1 MDLDS
6 FMISAVILLAVTSV
20 AVALFKHLGLGSVLG
35 LLVAGVVV
43 GPYSPGPYITTHVED
58 VRRFTELGVV
68 LLLFVIGLDMK
79 PRQLWALRR
88 QVFGLGSLQILLSG
102 ALIGAYA
109 LTYAASW
116 KTALLDG
123 LTLALS
129 STAFVMQLL
138 QDRGE
143 VASRHGRTAFG
154 ILLMQ
159 DLAIVPL
166 LAMVPFLSGAHV
178 LSQGLPVWKLL
189 SIVLGMLLL
198 LWSFG
203 RYVVPFALERL
214 VRQNNRE
221 AFALVIMLAVFLS
234 AWATHEAGLSMAL
247 GAFLMGMLLSGSR
260 FNLQIQAH
268 VEPFKGLLLSLFFVA
283 VGMSIDIG
291 AIVAHPLD
299 FSMRVMAILGIKIL
313 VLLAL
318 CLAFGL
324 ARSVALRVTFL
335 LAQSGEFGFVLFG
348 SAKAL
353 GVITDITFAISV
365 GVISVSML
373 LTPLLVRLGD
383 RLARRQETYE
393 GGTGTLPHDLHGEDS
408 DVRVIIGGYG
418 RVGHTVAVLL
428 HSSGVP
434 FIAFDSDP
442 ARVIQGRQDGFRVF
456 YGDIGDPGLLVA
468 ARIERVDLVIVT
480 VDDVPTA
487 LRAVS
492 HIHTGY
498 PRVTVITR
506 ARDLASSGLLVRA
519 GATLALPEALEASMR
534 LGAAALEALG
544 ITSDDV
550 EDLLRSA
557 RREDYALIRSA
568 INGNEDPE

>member
-1 MDLDS
+1 MNLDN
-6 FMISAVILLAVTSV
+6 FLVSAVLLLAVTSV

-35 LLVAGVVV
+35 LLVAGIVV
-43 GPYSPGPYITTHVED
+43 GPHSPGPYVTTHVED

-88 QVFGLGSLQILLSG
+88 QVFGLGSLQILISG

-109 LTYAASW
+109 LSYAASW

-143 VASRHGRTAFG
+143 IASRHGKTAFG

-166 LAMVPFLSGAHV
+166 LALVPFLSETHA
-178 LSQGLPVWKLL
+178 LSQGLPVWKLV
-189 SIVLGMLLL
+189 SIVFGMLLL

-203 RYVVPFALERL
+203 RYMVPFALERL

-234 AWATHEAGLSMAL
+234 AWATHQAGLSMAL

-260 FNLQIQAH
+260 FSLQIQAH

-291 AIVAHPLD
+291 AIVAHPVD
-299 FSMRVMAILGIKIL
+299 FSVRVMAILGIKIL

-353 GVITDITFAISV
+353 GVITDLTFAISV

-383 RLARRQETYE
+383 RLARRQESRE
-393 GGTGTLPHDLHGEDS
+393 TGTDTLPNDVQGKAS
-408 DVRVIIGGYG
+408 GVRVIIGGYG

-428 HSSGVP
+428 HGSGVQ
-434 FIAFDSDP
+434 FIAFDTDP
-442 ARVIQGRQDGFRVF
+442 ARVTQGQQDGFRVF
-456 YGDIGDPGLLVA
+456 YGDIGNPQLLA
-468 ARIERVDLVIVT
+468 AAHIERVELVIVT

-492 HIHTGY
+492 HIRTDY
-498 PRVTVITR
+498 PRVPVITR
-506 ARDLASSGLLVRA
+506 ARDLVSSGLLVRA

-534 LGAAALEALG
+534 LGAAALEVLG
-544 ITSDDV
+544 ISSDDV
-550 EDLLRSA
+550 EDLLRLA
-557 RREDYALIRSA
+557 RKEDYALIRSA
-568 INGNEDPE
+568 IHSND

>member
-1 MDLDS
+1 MDLNN
-6 FMISAVILLAVTSV
+6 FLVSAVLLLAVTSV

-35 LLVAGVVV
+35 LLVAGIVV
-43 GPYSPGPYITTHVED
+43 GPHSPGPYVTTHVDD

-68 LLLFVIGLDMK
+68 LLLFIIGLEMK
-79 PRQLWALRR
+79 PGQLWALRR
-88 QVFGLGSLQILLSG
+88 QVFGLGSLQILVSG
-102 ALIGAYA
+102 TLIGAYA

-116 KTALLDG
+116 QTALLDG

-129 STAFVMQLL
+129 STAYVMQML

-143 VASRHGRTAFG
+143 IASRHGKTAFG

-166 LAMVPFLSGAHV
+166 LALVPILSETHA
-178 LSQGLPVWKLL
+178 LL
-189 SIVLGMLLL
+189 RDFPLWERLGIILGMPLL
-198 LWSFG
+198 LWGFG
-203 RYVVPFALERL
+203 RYLVPFALERL

-221 AFALVIMLAVFLS
+221 AFALFIMLAVLLS

-247 GAFLMGMLLSGSR
+247 GAFLMGMLLSECR
-260 FNLQIQAH
+260 FSLQIQAH

-291 AIVAHPLD
+291 AIMAQPME
-299 FSMRVMAILGIKIL
+299 FSMRVLAILAIKIL
-313 VLLAL
+313 VLLGL

-353 GVITDITFAISV
+353 GVISDITFAISV

-373 LTPLLVRLGD
+373 LTPLLVRLGEW
-383 RLARRQETYE
+383 LARREESRESGSGAPPYE
-393 GGTGTLPHDLHGEDS
+393 LKGMPPGA
-408 DVRVIIGGYG
+408 RVIIGGYG
-418 RVGHTVAVLL
+418 RVGHTVAILL
-428 HSSGVP
+428 HGSGVP
-434 FIAFDSDP
+434 FIAFDTDP
-442 ARVIQGRQDGFRVF
+442 ARVAQGQKDGFRVY
-456 YGDIGDPGLLVA
+456 YGDIGDPQLLVA
-468 ARIERVDLVIVT
+468 AHAERVDLVIVT

-492 HIHTGY
+492 HIRTGY
-498 PRVTVITR
+498 PRITVIAR
-506 ARDLASSGLLVRA
+506 ARDLVSSGLLVRA
-519 GATLALPEALEASMR
+519 GATLALPETLEASMR

-544 ITSDDV
+544 ITSEDV
-550 EDLLRSA
+550 EELLRSA
-557 RREDYALIRSA
+557 RREDYALVRSA
-568 INGNEDPE
+568 VRGND

>member
-1 MDLDS
+1 MNLDN
-6 FMISAVILLAVTSV
+6 FLFSAVLLLAVTSV

-35 LLVAGVVV
+35 LLVAGIVV
-43 GPYSPGPYITTHVED
+43 GPYSPGPYITTHVDD

-68 LLLFVIGLDMK
+68 LLLFSIGLEMK
-79 PRQLWALRR
+79 PRQLWDLRR
-88 QVFGLGSLQILLSG
+88 QVFGLGSLQILISG

-109 LTYAASW
+109 LTYASSW

-129 STAFVMQLL
+129 STAYVTQML

-143 VASRHGRTAFG
+143 IASRHGKTAFG

-166 LAMVPFLSGAHV
+166 LALVPILSETHA
-178 LSQGLPVWKLL
+178 LSRDFPMWERLG
-189 SIVLGMLLL
+189 IVFGMPLL
-198 LWSFG
+198 LWAFG
-203 RYVVPFALERL
+203 RYLVPSALERL
-214 VRQNNRE
+214 ARQNNRE
-221 AFALVIMLAVFLS
+221 AFALFVMLAVFVS

-247 GAFLMGMLLSGSR
+247 GAFLMGMLLSESR
-260 FNLQIQAH
+260 FSLQIRAH

-291 AIVAHPLD
+291 AIMARPMEFGV
-299 FSMRVMAILGIKIL
+299 RVMAILAIKIL
-313 VLLAL
+313 VLLGL
-318 CLAFGL
+318 CLASGL

-348 SAKAL
+348 LAKAL
-353 GVITDITFAISV
+353 GVISDITFAISV

-383 RLARRQETYE
+383 RLARREESREAGNGRRTNE
-393 GGTGTLPHDLHGEDS
+393 LHGMPPGA
-408 DVRVIIGGYG
+408 RVIIGGYG
-418 RVGHTVAVLL
+418 RVGHTVAILL
-428 HSSGVP
+428 HGSGVP
-434 FIAFDSDP
+434 FIAFDTDP
-442 ARVIQGRQDGFRVF
+442 ARVAQGQTDGFRVY
-456 YGDIGDPGLLVA
+456 YGDIGDPQLLVA
-468 ARIERVDLVIVT
+468 AHAERVDLILLT

-492 HIHTGY
+492 HIRTDY
-498 PRVTVITR
+498 PRLPVIVR
-506 ARDLASSGLLVRA
+506 ARDLMSSGLLVRA

-557 RREDYALIRSA
+557 RREDYALVRSA
-568 INGNEDPE
+568 IQGSE

>member
-1 MDLDS
+1 M
-6 FMISAVILLAVTSV
+6 LLAVTSV

-35 LLVAGVVV
+35 LLVAGMVV
-43 GPYSPGPYITTHVED
+43 GPYSPGPYLTTHVED

-68 LLLFVIGLDMK
+68 LLLFIIGLEIK
-79 PRQLWALRR
+79 PRQLWARRR
-88 QVFGLGSLQILLSG
+88 QVFGLGSLQILVSG

-116 KTALLDG
+116 KTAMLDG

-129 STAFVMQLL
+129 STAFVMQAL
-138 QDRGE
+138 QERGE
-143 VASRHGRTAFG
+143 VASRHGKTAIG

-166 LAMVPFLSGAHV
+166 LALVPILSETHA
-178 LSQGLPVWKLL
+178 LSQGLPLWERL
-189 SIVLGMLLL
+189 SIILGMPLL
-198 LWSFG
+198 LWGFG
-203 RYVVPFALERL
+203 RYAIPFALERL
-214 VRQNNRE
+214 VRQRNRD
-221 AFALVIMLAVFLS
+221 AFAMVIMLAVFLS

-247 GAFLMGMLLSGSR
+247 GAFLMGMLLSESR
-260 FNLQIQAH
+260 FSLQIQAH

-291 AIVAHPLD
+291 AIIAHPLE
-299 FSMRVMAILGIKIL
+299 FSVRVMAILGIKIL

-353 GVITDITFAISV
+353 GVITDLTFAISV

-373 LTPLLVRLGD
+373 LTPLLIRLGD
-383 RLARRQETYE
+383 RLARRQESRE
-393 GGTGTLPHDLHGEDS
+393 AGTETPFHDMERTASG
-408 DVRVIIGGYG
+408 VRVIIGGYG

-428 HSSGVP
+428 HGSGVP
-434 FIAFDSDP
+434 FIAFDTDP
-442 ARVIQGRQDGFRVF
+442 VRVVQGQQDGFRVF
-456 YGDIGDPGLLVA
+456 YGDIGDPQLLVA
-468 ARIERVDLVIVT
+468 AHVERVDLVIVT
-480 VDDVPTA
+480 VDDVLTA

-492 HIHTGY
+492 HLRTDY
-498 PRVTVITR
+498 PRVPVIVR
-506 ARDLASSGLLVRA
+506 ARDLASSGLLVSA

-544 ITSDDV
+544 IAGDDV
-550 EDLLRSA
+550 EELLRSA
-557 RREDYALIRSA
+557 RKEDYAMIRSA
-568 INGNEDPE
+568 IHGNR

>member
-1 MDLDS
+1 MDLDN
-6 FMISAVILLAVTSV
+6 FMVSAVILLAVTSV
-20 AVALFKHLGLGSVLG
+20 AVALFKHLGLGSVIG
-35 LLVAGVVV
+35 LLVAGMVV
-43 GPYSPGPYITTHVED
+43 GPYSPGPYVTTHVED

-88 QVFGLGSLQILLSG
+88 QVFGLGSLQILISG
-102 ALIGAYA
+102 AAIGAYA

-123 LTLALS
+123 LSLALS

-138 QDRGE
+138 QERGE
-143 VASRHGRTAFG
+143 VASRHGKTAFG

-166 LAMVPFLSGAHV
+166 LALVPFLSETHI
-178 LSQGLPVWKLL
+178 LSQGIPVWEQL
-189 SIVLGMLLL
+189 SVVVGMLLL

-260 FNLQIQAH
+260 FSLQIQAH
-268 VEPFKGLLLSLFFVA
+268 VEPFKGMLLSLFFVA
-283 VGMSIDIG
+283 VGMSVDIG
-291 AIVAHPLD
+291 AIGAHPLE
-299 FSMRVMAILGIKIL
+299 FSVRVMAILGIKIL

-353 GVITDITFAISV
+353 GVITDLTFAISV

-383 RLARRQETYE
+383 RLARRQECRE
-393 GGTGTLPHDLHGEDS
+393 AGAWAPSHDLQGNAAG
-408 DVRVIIGGYG
+408 VRVIIGGYG

-428 HSSGVP
+428 HGSGVP
-434 FIAFDSDP
+434 FIAFDTDP
-442 ARVIQGRQDGFRVF
+442 ARVTQGQQDGFRVF
-456 YGDIGDPGLLVA
+456 YGDIGDSQLLVA
-468 ARIERVDLVIVT
+468 AHVERVDLVIVT

-492 HIHTGY
+492 HIRTDY
-498 PRVTVITR
+498 PRVPVIVR
-506 ARDLASSGLLVRA
+506 ARDLASCGLLVRA
-519 GATLALPEALEASMR
+519 GATLALPEALEASLR

-544 ITSDDV
+544 IAGDDV

-557 RREDYALIRSA
+557 RKEDYALIRST
-568 INGNEDPE
+568 INTNE

>member
-6 FMISAVILLAVTSV
+6 FMVSAVILLAVTSV
-20 AVALFKHLGLGSVLG
+20 AVALFKHLGLGSVIG
-35 LLVAGVVV
+35 LLVAGMVV
-43 GPYSPGPYITTHVED
+43 GPYSPGPYVTTHVED

-88 QVFGLGSLQILLSG
+88 QVFGLGSLQILISG
-102 ALIGAYA
+102 AAIGAYA

-123 LTLALS
+123 LSLALS

-138 QDRGE
+138 QERGE
-143 VASRHGRTAFG
+143 VASRHGKTAFA

-166 LAMVPFLSGAHV
+166 LALVPFLSETHV
-178 LSQGLPVWKLL
+178 LSRGIPLWEQL
-189 SIVLGMLLL
+189 SVVVGMLLL

-260 FNLQIQAH
+260 FSLQIQAH

-283 VGMSIDIG
+283 VGMSVDIG

-299 FSMRVMAILGIKIL
+299 FSVRVMAILGIKIL

-335 LAQSGEFGFVLFG
+335 LSQSGEFGFVLFG

-353 GVITDITFAISV
+353 GVITDLTFAISV

-373 LTPLLVRLGD
+373 LTPLLIRLGD
-383 RLARRQETYE
+383 RLARRQELLE
-393 GGTGTLPHDLHGEDS
+393 AGTGTLSYDLKGEVS
-408 DVRVIIGGYG
+408 GVRVIIGGYG

-428 HSSGVP
+428 HGSGVP
-434 FIAFDSDP
+434 FIAFDSNP
-442 ARVIQGRQDGFRVF
+442 ARVAQGQQDGFRVF
-456 YGDIGDPGLLVA
+456 YGDIGDPQLLVA
-468 ARIERVDLVIVT
+468 AHVERVDLVIVT
-480 VDDVPTA
+480 VDDVSTA

-492 HIHTGY
+492 HISTDY
-498 PRVTVITR
+498 PRVSVIAR
-506 ARDLASSGLLVRA
+506 ARDLVCSGLLVEA
-519 GATLALPEALEASMR
+519 GATLALPEALEASLR

-557 RREDYALIRSA
+557 RKEDYALIRA
-568 INGNEDPE
+568 TINTNE

>member
-6 FMISAVILLAVTSV
+6 FMVSAVILLAATSV
-20 AVALFKHLGLGSVLG
+20 AVALFKHLGLGSVIG
-35 LLVAGVVV
+35 LLVAGIVV
-43 GPYSPGPYITTHVED
+43 GPYSPGPYVTTHVDD

-79 PRQLWALRR
+79 PRQLWALRS
-88 QVFGLGSLQILLSG
+88 QVFGLGSLQILVSG
-102 ALIGAYA
+102 AAIGAYA

-123 LTLALS
+123 LSLALS

-138 QDRGE
+138 QERGE
-143 VASRHGRTAFG
+143 VASRHGKTAFG

-166 LAMVPFLSGAHV
+166 LALVPFLSETHV
-178 LSQGLPVWKLL
+178 LSRGLPLWEQL
-189 SIVLGMLLL
+189 SVVVGMLLL

-260 FNLQIQAH
+260 FSLQIQAH

-283 VGMSIDIG
+283 VGMSVDIG
-291 AIVAHPLD
+291 AIVAHPLE
-299 FSMRVMAILGIKIL
+299 FSGRVMAILGIKIL

-335 LAQSGEFGFVLFG
+335 LAQSGEFGFVIFG

-353 GVITDITFAISV
+353 GVITDLTFAISV

-373 LTPLLVRLGD
+373 LTPLLIRLGD
-383 RLARRQETYE
+383 RLARRQESRE
-393 GGTGTLPHDLHGEDS
+393 ADTGTLSHDLKGEDS
-408 DVRVIIGGYG
+408 GVRVIIGGYG

-428 HSSGVP
+428 HGSGVP
-434 FIAFDSDP
+434 FIAFDSNP
-442 ARVIQGRQDGFRVF
+442 VRVAQGQQDGFRVF
-456 YGDIGDPGLLVA
+456 YGDIGDPQLLVA
-468 ARIERVDLVIVT
+468 AHVERVDLVIVT
-480 VDDVPTA
+480 VDDVSTA

-492 HIHTGY
+492 HIRTDY
-498 PRVTVITR
+498 PRVSVIAR
-506 ARDLASSGLLVRA
+506 ARDLACSGLLVDA
-519 GATLALPEALEASMR
+519 GATLALPEALEASLR

-550 EDLLRSA
+550 EELLRSA
-557 RREDYALIRSA
+557 RKEDYALIRST
-568 INGNEDPE
+568 INNNG

>member
-6 FMISAVILLAVTSV
+6 FMVSAVILLAVTSV
-20 AVALFKHLGLGSVLG
+20 AVALFKHLGLGSVIG
-35 LLVAGVVV
+35 LLVAGMVV
-43 GPYSPGPYITTHVED
+43 GPYSPGPYVTTHVED

-88 QVFGLGSLQILLSG
+88 QVFGLGSLQILISG
-102 ALIGAYA
+102 AAIGAYA

-123 LTLALS
+123 LSLALS

-138 QDRGE
+138 QERGE
-143 VASRHGRTAFG
+143 VASRHGKTAFA

-166 LAMVPFLSGAHV
+166 LALVPFLSETHV
-178 LSQGLPVWKLL
+178 LSRGIPLWEQL
-189 SIVLGMLLL
+189 SVVVGMLLL

-260 FNLQIQAH
+260 FSLQIQAH

-283 VGMSIDIG
+283 VGMSVDIG

-299 FSMRVMAILGIKIL
+299 FSVRVMAILGIKIL

-335 LAQSGEFGFVLFG
+335 LSQSGEFGFVLFG

-353 GVITDITFAISV
+353 GVITDLTFAISV

-373 LTPLLVRLGD
+373 LTPLLIRLGD
-383 RLARRQETYE
+383 RLARRQELLE
-393 GGTGTLPHDLHGEDS
+393 AGTGTLSYDLKGEVS
-408 DVRVIIGGYG
+408 GVRVIIGGYG

-428 HSSGVP
+428 HGSGVP
-434 FIAFDSDP
+434 FIAFDSNP
-442 ARVIQGRQDGFRVF
+442 VRVAQGQQDGFRVF
-456 YGDIGDPGLLVA
+456 YGDIGDPQLLVA
-468 ARIERVDLVIVT
+468 AHVERVDLVIVT
-480 VDDVPTA
+480 VDDVSTA

-492 HIHTGY
+492 HIRTDY
-498 PRVTVITR
+498 PRVSVIAR
-506 ARDLASSGLLVRA
+506 ARDLVCSGLLVEA
-519 GATLALPEALEASMR
+519 GATLALPEALEASLR

-557 RREDYALIRSA
+557 RKEDYALIRA
-568 INGNEDPE
+568 TINTNE

>member
-6 FMISAVILLAVTSV
+6 FMVSAVILLAVTSV

-35 LLVAGVVV
+35 LLVAGMVV

-88 QVFGLGSLQILLSG
+88 QVFGLGSLQILISG
-102 ALIGAYA
+102 AAIGAYA

-166 LAMVPFLSGAHV
+166 LALVPFLSGTHA

-189 SIVLGMLLL
+189 SVVCGMLLL

-221 AFALVIMLAVFLS
+221 AFALVILLAVFLS

-260 FNLQIQAH
+260 FNLQIQAQ

-283 VGMSIDIG
+283 VGMSVDIG
-291 AIVAHPLD
+291 AIVAHPLE
-299 FSMRVMAILGIKIL
+299 FSGRVMAILGIKIL

-353 GVITDITFAISV
+353 GVITDLTFAISV

-373 LTPLLVRLGD
+373 LTPLLIRLGD
-383 RLARRQETYE
+383 RLARRQELRE
-393 GGTGTLPHDLHGEDS
+393 ADTGTLSYDLKGEVS
-408 DVRVIIGGYG
+408 GVRVIIGGYG

-428 HSSGVP
+428 HGSGVP
-434 FIAFDSDP
+434 FVAFDSNP
-442 ARVIQGRQDGFRVF
+442 ARVAQGQQDGFRVF
-456 YGDIGDPGLLVA
+456 YGDIGDPQLLVA
-468 ARIERVDLVIVT
+468 AHVERVDLVIVT
-480 VDDVPTA
+480 VDDVSTA

-492 HIHTGY
+492 HISTDY
-498 PRVTVITR
+498 PRVSVIAR
-506 ARDLASSGLLVRA
+506 ARDLVCSGLLVDA
-519 GATLALPEALEASMR
+519 GATLALPEALEASLR

-550 EDLLRSA
+550 ENLLRSA
-557 RREDYALIRSA
+557 RKEDYALIRST
-568 INGNEDPE
+568 INTNE

>member
-1 MDLDS
+1 MNLDN
-6 FMISAVILLAVTSV
+6 FLFSAVLLLTVTSV

-35 LLVAGVVV
+35 LLVAGIVV
-43 GPYSPGPYITTHVED
+43 GPHSPGPYVTTHVDD

-68 LLLFVIGLDMK
+68 LLLFIIGLEMK
-79 PRQLWALRR
+79 PGQLWALRR
-88 QVFGLGSLQILLSG
+88 QVFGLGSLQILVSG
-102 ALIGAYA
+102 ALIGVYA
-109 LTYAASW
+109 LTYASSW

-129 STAFVMQLL
+129 STAYVMQML

-143 VASRHGRTAFG
+143 IASRHGKTAFG

-166 LAMVPFLSGAHV
+166 LALVPILSETHA
-178 LSQGLPVWKLL
+178 LL
-189 SIVLGMLLL
+189 HDSPLWERLGVVLGMPLL
-198 LWSFG
+198 LWGFG
-203 RYVVPFALERL
+203 RYLVPFALERM

-221 AFALVIMLAVFLS
+221 AFALFIMLAVFLS

-247 GAFLMGMLLSGSR
+247 GAFLMGMLLSESR
-260 FNLQIQAH
+260 FSLQIQAH

-291 AIVAHPLD
+291 AILAQPLEFAVRVVAI
-299 FSMRVMAILGIKIL
+299 VGIKIL
-313 VLLAL
+313 VLLGL

-324 ARSVALRVTFL
+324 TRSVALRVTFL

-348 SAKAL
+348 SARAL
-353 GVITDITFAISV
+353 GVISDITFAISV

-383 RLARRQETYE
+383 RLARREESREAGRGPRPYE
-393 GGTGTLPHDLHGEDS
+393 LHDMPPGA
-408 DVRVIIGGYG
+408 RVIIGGYG
-418 RVGHTVAVLL
+418 RVGHTVAILL
-428 HSSGVP
+428 HGSGVP
-434 FIAFDSDP
+434 FIAFDTNP
-442 ARVIQGRQDGFRVF
+442 ARVAQGQKDGFRVY
-456 YGDIGDPGLLVA
+456 YGDIGDPQLLVA
-468 ARIERVDLVIVT
+468 AHAEQVDLVVVT

-492 HIHTGY
+492 HIRTGY
-498 PRVTVITR
+498 PRLPVIART
-506 ARDLASSGLLVRA
+506 RDLMSSGLLVRA
-519 GATLALPEALEASMR
+519 GATLAVPETLEASMR

-550 EDLLRSA
+550 EELLRAA
-557 RREDYALIRSA
+557 RREDYALVRSA
-568 INGNEDPE
+568 IHGQ

>member
-1 MDLDS
+1 MNLDN
-6 FMISAVILLAVTSV
+6 FLLSAVLLLAVTSV

-35 LLVAGVVV
+35 LLVAGLVV
-43 GPYSPGPYITTHVED
+43 GPHSPGPYITTHVDD

-68 LLLFVIGLDMK
+68 LLLFIIGLEMK
-79 PRQLWALRR
+79 PGQLWALRR
-88 QVFGLGSLQILLSG
+88 QVFGLGSLQILVSG
-102 ALIGAYA
+102 ALIGLYA
-109 LTYAASW
+109 LTYASSW

-129 STAFVMQLL
+129 STAYVMQML

-143 VASRHGRTAFG
+143 IASRHGKTAFG

-166 LAMVPFLSGAHV
+166 LALVPILSETHALMHDSP
-178 LSQGLPVWKLL
+178 LWEKLGV
-189 SIVLGMLLL
+189 VLGMPLL
-198 LWSFG
+198 LWGFG
-203 RYVVPFALERL
+203 RYLVPFALERL

-221 AFALVIMLAVFLS
+221 AFALFIMLAVFLS
-234 AWATHEAGLSMAL
+234 AWATHASGLSMAL
-247 GAFLMGMLLSGSR
+247 GAFLMGMLLSDCR
-260 FNLQIQAH
+260 FSLQIRAH

-283 VGMSIDIG
+283 VGMSIDPG
-291 AIVAHPLD
+291 AIMAQPLE
-299 FSMRVMAILGIKIL
+299 FAVRVLAILGIKIL
-313 VLLAL
+313 VLLGL

-353 GVITDITFAISV
+353 GVISDITFAISV

-383 RLARRQETYE
+383 RLARREESRETGSGPRTYE
-393 GGTGTLPHDLHGEDS
+393 VHGMPPGA
-408 DVRVIIGGYG
+408 RVIIGGYG
-418 RVGHTVAVLL
+418 RVGHTVSILL
-428 HSSGVP
+428 HGSGVP
-434 FIAFDSDP
+434 FIAFDTDP
-442 ARVIQGRQDGFRVF
+442 VRVAQGQKDGFRVY
-456 YGDIGDPGLLVA
+456 YGDIGDPQLLVA
-468 ARIERVDLVIVT
+468 AHAEQADLVVVT

-492 HIHTGY
+492 HIRTGY
-498 PRVTVITR
+498 PRLPVIART
-506 ARDLASSGLLVRA
+506 RDLMSSGLLVRA
-519 GATLALPEALEASMR
+519 GATLALPETLEASMR

-550 EDLLRSA
+550 EELLRAA
-557 RREDYALIRSA
+557 RREDYALVRSA
-568 INGNEDPE
+568 IQGKG

>member
-6 FMISAVILLAVTSV
+6 FMVSAVILLAVTSV

-35 LLVAGVVV
+35 LLVAGMVV
-43 GPYSPGPYITTHVED
+43 GPYSPGPYVTTHVED

-88 QVFGLGSLQILLSG
+88 QVFGLGSLQILISG

-166 LAMVPFLSGAHV
+166 LALVPFLSETHV

-189 SIVLGMLLL
+189 SVVFGMLLL

-299 FSMRVMAILGIKIL
+299 FSVRVIAILGIKIL

-324 ARSVALRVTFL
+324 TRSVALRVTFL

-383 RLARRQETYE
+383 RLARRQETRE
-393 GGTGTLPHDLHGEDS
+393 GGTGTLPYDLQAEAS

-428 HSSGVP
+428 HGSGVP
-434 FIAFDSDP
+434 FIAFDP
-442 ARVIQGRQDGFRVF
+442 I
-456 YGDIGDPGLLVA
+456 
-468 ARIERVDLVIVT
+468 
-480 VDDVPTA
+480 
-487 LRAVS
+487 
-492 HIHTGY
+492 
-498 PRVTVITR
+498 
-506 ARDLASSGLLVRA
+506 
-519 GATLALPEALEASMR
+519 
-534 LGAAALEALG
+534 
-544 ITSDDV
+544 
-550 EDLLRSA
+550 
-557 RREDYALIRSA
+557 RR
-568 INGNEDPE
+568 G

>member
-6 FMISAVILLAVTSV
+6 FMFSAVILLAVTSI

-35 LLVAGVVV
+35 LLVAGMVV
-43 GPYSPGPYITTHVED
+43 GPYSPGPYVTTHVED

-88 QVFGLGSLQILLSG
+88 QVFGLGSLQILISG

-166 LAMVPFLSGAHV
+166 LALLPFLSETHV
-178 LSQGLPVWKLL
+178 LSQDLPVWKLL
-189 SIVLGMLLL
+189 SVVSGMLLL

-203 RYVVPFALERL
+203 RYLVPFALERL

-234 AWATHEAGLSMAL
+234 AWATHEAGLSMGL

-260 FNLQIQAH
+260 FSLQIQAH

-291 AIVAHPLD
+291 AILAQPLD
-299 FSMRVMAILGIKIL
+299 FSVRVMVILGIKIL

-324 ARSVALRVTFL
+324 TRSVALRVTFL

-383 RLARRQETYE
+383 RLARRQETRE
-393 GGTGTLPHDLHGEDS
+393 GDTGTLPYDLQGEAS

-418 RVGHTVAVLL
+418 RVGHTVAVML
-428 HSSGVP
+428 HGSGVP

-442 ARVIQGRQDGFRVF
+442 ARVAQGQQDGFRVF
-456 YGDIGDPGLLVA
+456 YGDIGDPELLVA
-468 ARIERVDLVIVT
+468 ARIGRVDLVILT

-492 HIHTGY
+492 HIRTGY
-498 PRVTVITR
+498 PRVTVIAR
-506 ARDLASSGLLVRA
+506 ARDLASSGLLVNA

-568 INGNEDPE
+568 TRGND

>member
-6 FMISAVILLAVTSV
+6 FMVSAVILLAVTSV

-35 LLVAGVVV
+35 LLVAGIVV

-88 QVFGLGSLQILLSG
+88 QVFGLGSLQILISG

-166 LAMVPFLSGAHV
+166 LALVPLLSEAHA

-189 SIVLGMLLL
+189 SVISGMLLL

-221 AFALVIMLAVFLS
+221 AFALVILLAVFLS

-291 AIVAHPLD
+291 AIVDHPID
-299 FSMRVMAILGIKIL
+299 FSARVMAILGIKIL

-324 ARSVALRVTFL
+324 TRSVALRVTFL

-353 GVITDITFAISV
+353 GVISDITFAISV

-383 RLARRQETYE
+383 RLARRQEIRE
-393 GGTGTLPHDLHGEDS
+393 GDSGSLPHDLHGEDS

-428 HSSGVP
+428 HGSGVP

-456 YGDIGDPGLLVA
+456 YGDIGNPELLVA
-468 ARIERVDLVIVT
+468 ARIEQVSLVIVT

-498 PRVTVITR
+498 PRVTVIAR

-557 RREDYALIRSA
+557 RREDYALVRA
-568 INGNEDPE
+568 ANRGHD

>member
-6 FMISAVILLAVTSV
+6 FMVSAVILLAVTSV

-88 QVFGLGSLQILLSG
+88 QVFGLGSLQILISG

-166 LAMVPFLSGAHV
+166 LALVPFLSESHA
-178 LSQGLPVWKLL
+178 LSQGLPVWELL
-189 SIVLGMLLL
+189 SVVFGMLLL
-198 LWSFG
+198 LWGSG

-260 FNLQIQAH
+260 FSLQIQAH

-313 VLLAL
+313 VLFAL

-324 ARSVALRVTFL
+324 TRSVALRVTFL

-353 GVITDITFAISV
+353 GVISDITFAISV

-383 RLARRQETYE
+383 RLARRQETRE
-393 GGTGTLPHDLHGEDS
+393 SDTGTLLHDLHGEDS
-408 DVRVIIGGYG
+408 EVRVIIGGYG

-428 HSSGVP
+428 HGSGVP

-456 YGDIGDPGLLVA
+456 YGDIGNPELLVA

-498 PRVTVITR
+498 PQVTVIAR

-557 RREDYALIRSA
+557 RREDYALIRST
-568 INGNEDPE
+568 IRVND

>member
-1 MDLDS
+1 MDLDN
-6 FMISAVILLAVTSV
+6 FMVSAVILLAVTSA

-88 QVFGLGSLQILLSG
+88 QVFGLGSLQILISG

-109 LTYAASW
+109 LTYASSW

-166 LAMVPFLSGAHV
+166 LALVPFLSETHA

-189 SIVLGMLLL
+189 SVVFGMLLL
-198 LWSFG
+198 LWGFG
-203 RYVVPFALERL
+203 RYAVPFALERL

-221 AFALVIMLAVFLS
+221 AFALVILLAVFLS

-260 FNLQIQAH
+260 FSLQIQAH

-324 ARSVALRVTFL
+324 TRSVALRVTFL

-353 GVITDITFAISV
+353 GVISDITFAISV

-383 RLARRQETYE
+383 RLARRQETRE
-393 GGTGTLPHDLHGEDS
+393 GDIGTLPHDPHGEDTE
-408 DVRVIIGGYG
+408 VRVIIGGYG

-428 HSSGVP
+428 HGSGVP

-456 YGDIGDPGLLVA
+456 YGDIGNPELLIA

-498 PRVTVITR
+498 PQVTVIAR

-544 ITSDDV
+544 IASDDV
-550 EDLLRSA
+550 EGLLRSA
-557 RREDYALIRSA
+557 RKEDYALIRSA
-568 INGNEDPE
+568 IRVND

>member
-6 FMISAVILLAVTSV
+6 FMVSAVILLAVTSV

-35 LLVAGVVV
+35 LLVAGMVV
-43 GPYSPGPYITTHVED
+43 GPHSPGPYVTTHVED

-88 QVFGLGSLQILLSG
+88 QVFGLGSLQILISG

-109 LTYAASW
+109 LSYAASW

-143 VASRHGRTAFG
+143 IASRHGKTAFG

-166 LAMVPFLSGAHV
+166 LALVPFLSETHA
-178 LSQGLPVWKLL
+178 LSQGLPVWKLV
-189 SIVLGMLLL
+189 SIVFGMLLL

-203 RYVVPFALERL
+203 RYMVPFALERL

-234 AWATHEAGLSMAL
+234 AWATHQAGLSMAL

-260 FNLQIQAH
+260 FSLQIQAH

-291 AIVAHPLD
+291 AIVAHPVD
-299 FSMRVMAILGIKIL
+299 FSVRVMAILGIKIL

-353 GVITDITFAISV
+353 GVITDLTFAISV

-383 RLARRQETYE
+383 RLARRQEYRE
-393 GGTGTLPHDLHGEDS
+393 TGTDTLPNDVQGKAS
-408 DVRVIIGGYG
+408 GVRVIIGGYG

-428 HSSGVP
+428 HGSGVP
-434 FIAFDSDP
+434 FIAFDTDP
-442 ARVIQGRQDGFRVF
+442 ARVTQGQQDGFRVF
-456 YGDIGDPGLLVA
+456 YGDIGDPQLLVA
-468 ARIERVDLVIVT
+468 AHIERVELVIVT

-492 HIHTGY
+492 HIRTDY
-498 PRVTVITR
+498 PRVPVITR
-506 ARDLASSGLLVRA
+506 ARDLVSSGLLVRA

-534 LGAAALEALG
+534 LGAAALEVLG
-544 ITSDDV
+544 ISSDNV

-557 RREDYALIRSA
+557 RKEDYALMRSA
-568 INGNEDPE
+568 IRGND

>member
-6 FMISAVILLAVTSV
+6 FMVSAVILLAVTSI

-43 GPYSPGPYITTHVED
+43 GPYSPGPYVTTHVED

-88 QVFGLGSLQILLSG
+88 QVFGLGSLQILFSG
-102 ALIGAYA
+102 AAIGAYA
-109 LTYAASW
+109 LSYAASW

-143 VASRHGRTAFG
+143 VASRHGKTAFG

-166 LAMVPFLSGAHV
+166 LALVPFLSESHA

-189 SIVLGMLLL
+189 SVISGMLLL

-203 RYVVPFALERL
+203 RYLVPFALEHL

-221 AFALVIMLAVFLS
+221 AFALVILLAVFLS
-234 AWATHEAGLSMAL
+234 AWATHQAGLSMAL

-299 FSMRVMAILGIKIL
+299 FSVRVMAILGIKIL

-353 GVITDITFAISV
+353 GVITDLTFAISV

-383 RLARRQETYE
+383 RLARRQESRE
-393 GGTGTLPHDLHGEDS
+393 TGAAALPDDVQGKAS
-408 DVRVIIGGYG
+408 DVRVVIGGYG

-428 HSSGVP
+428 HGSGVP
-434 FIAFDSDP
+434 FIAFDTDP
-442 ARVIQGRQDGFRVF
+442 ARVAQGRQDGFRVF
-456 YGDIGDPGLLVA
+456 YGDIGDPQLLA
-468 ARIERVDLVIVT
+468 AAHIERAELVIVT

-487 LRAVS
+487 LRVVS
-492 HIHTGY
+492 HLRTDY
-498 PRVTVITR
+498 PRVPVITR
-506 ARDLASSGLLVRA
+506 ARDLVSSGLLVSA
-519 GATLALPEALEASMR
+519 GATLAVPEALEASMR

-557 RREDYALIRSA
+557 RKEDYSLIRSA
-568 INGNEDPE
+568 IRGND

>member
-1 MDLDS
+1 MDLNN
-6 FMISAVILLAVTSV
+6 FLVSAVLLLAVTSV

-35 LLVAGVVV
+35 LLVAGIVV
-43 GPYSPGPYITTHVED
+43 GPHSPGPYVTTHVDD

-68 LLLFVIGLDMK
+68 LLLFIIGLEMK

-88 QVFGLGSLQILLSG
+88 QVFGLGSLQILVSG
-102 ALIGAYA
+102 TLIGAYA

-116 KTALLDG
+116 QTALLDG

-129 STAFVMQLL
+129 STAYVMQML

-143 VASRHGRTAFG
+143 IASRHGKTAFG

-166 LAMVPFLSGAHV
+166 LALVPILSETHA
-178 LSQGLPVWKLL
+178 LL
-189 SIVLGMLLL
+189 RDFPLWERLGIILGMPLL
-198 LWSFG
+198 LWGFG
-203 RYVVPFALERL
+203 RYLVPFALERL

-221 AFALVIMLAVFLS
+221 AFALFIMLAVLLS

-247 GAFLMGMLLSGSR
+247 GAFLMGMLLSECR
-260 FNLQIQAH
+260 FSLQIQAH

-291 AIVAHPLD
+291 AIMAQPME
-299 FSMRVMAILGIKIL
+299 FSMRVLAILGIKIL
-313 VLLAL
+313 VLLGL

-348 SAKAL
+348 SAKTL
-353 GVITDITFAISV
+353 GVISDITFAISV

-373 LTPLLVRLGD
+373 LTPLLVRLGEW
-383 RLARRQETYE
+383 LARREESRESGSAAPPYE
-393 GGTGTLPHDLHGEDS
+393 LKGIPPGA
-408 DVRVIIGGYG
+408 RVIIGGYG
-418 RVGHTVAVLL
+418 RVGHTVAILL
-428 HSSGVP
+428 HGSGVP

-442 ARVIQGRQDGFRVF
+442 ARVAQGQMDGFRVY
-456 YGDIGDPGLLVA
+456 YGDIGDPQLLVA
-468 ARIERVDLVIVT
+468 AHAERVDLVIVT

-492 HIHTGY
+492 HIRTAY
-498 PRVTVITR
+498 PRITVIAR
-506 ARDLASSGLLVRA
+506 ARDLLSSGLLVRA
-519 GATLALPEALEASMR
+519 GATLALPETLEASMR

-544 ITSDDV
+544 ITSEDV
-550 EDLLRSA
+550 EELLRSA
-557 RREDYALIRSA
+557 RREDYALVRSA
-568 INGNEDPE
+568 ARGND

>member
-6 FMISAVILLAVTSV
+6 FMVSAVILLAVTSV
-20 AVALFKHLGLGSVLG
+20 AVALFKHLGLGSVIG
-35 LLVAGVVV
+35 LLVAGMVV
-43 GPYSPGPYITTHVED
+43 GPYSPGPYVTTHVED

-88 QVFGLGSLQILLSG
+88 HVFGLGSLQILISG
-102 ALIGAYA
+102 AAIGAYA

-123 LTLALS
+123 LSLALS

-138 QDRGE
+138 QERGE
-143 VASRHGRTAFG
+143 VASRHGKTAFG

-166 LAMVPFLSGAHV
+166 LALVPFLSETHV
-178 LSQGLPVWKLL
+178 LSRGIPVWEQL
-189 SIVLGMLLL
+189 SVVVGMLLL

-283 VGMSIDIG
+283 VGMSVDIG
-291 AIVAHPLD
+291 AIIAHPLE
-299 FSMRVMAILGIKIL
+299 FSVRVMAILGIKIL

-353 GVITDITFAISV
+353 GVITDLTFAISV

-373 LTPLLVRLGD
+373 LTPLLIRLGD
-383 RLARRQETYE
+383 RLARRQELREANTDI
-393 GGTGTLPHDLHGEDS
+393 LSHGLKEEVS
-408 DVRVIIGGYG
+408 GVRVIIGGYG

-428 HSSGVP
+428 HGSGVP
-434 FIAFDSDP
+434 FIAFDSNP
-442 ARVIQGRQDGFRVF
+442 ARVAQGQQDGFRVF
-456 YGDIGDPGLLVA
+456 YGDIGDPQLLVA
-468 ARIERVDLVIVT
+468 AHVERVDLVIIT
-480 VDDVPTA
+480 VDDVSTA

-492 HIHTGY
+492 HIRTDY
-498 PRVTVITR
+498 PRVSVIAR
-506 ARDLASSGLLVRA
+506 ARDLVCSGLLVEA
-519 GATLALPEALEASMR
+519 GATLALPEALEASLR
-534 LGAAALEALG
+534 LGAAALEVLG
-544 ITSDDV
+544 LTSDDV

-557 RREDYALIRSA
+557 RKEDYALIRST
-568 INGNEDPE
+568 INSNE

>member
-6 FMISAVILLAVTSV
+6 FLVSAVMLLAVTSV
-20 AVALFKHLGLGSVLG
+20 AVALFKRLGLGSVLG

-43 GPYSPGPYITTHVED
+43 GPHSPGPYLTTHVED

-68 LLLFVIGLDMK
+68 LLLFLIGLEMK
-79 PRQLWALRR
+79 PRHLWALRR
-88 QVFGLGSLQILLSG
+88 HVFGLGSLQILVSG

-129 STAFVMQLL
+129 STAFVMQVL
-138 QDRGE
+138 QERGE
-143 VASRHGRTAFG
+143 IASRHGKTAFG

-166 LAMVPFLSGAHV
+166 LALVPILSETHV
-178 LSQGLPVWKLL
+178 LSRDFPIGEQLG
-189 SIVLGMLLL
+189 IILGMPLL
-198 LWSFG
+198 LWVFG
-203 RYVVPFALERL
+203 RYVVPYALERL

-247 GAFLMGMLLSGSR
+247 GAFLMGMLLSESR
-260 FNLQIQAH
+260 FSLQIRAH
-268 VEPFKGLLLSLFFVA
+268 VEPFKGLLMSLFFVA

-291 AIVAHPLD
+291 VIVAQPLE
-299 FSMRVMAILGIKIL
+299 FSVRVLAILAIKIV

-353 GVITDITFAISV
+353 GVITDLTFAISV
-365 GVISVSML
+365 GVVSVSML
-373 LTPLLVRLGD
+373 LTPLLIRLGD
-383 RLARRQETYE
+383 RLALRQESRE
-393 GGTGTLPHDLHGEDS
+393 AGTGKPPYDLHEIESG
-408 DVRVIIGGYG
+408 VRVIIGGYG

-428 HSSGVP
+428 HGSGVP
-434 FIAFDSDP
+434 FIAFDTDP
-442 ARVIQGRQDGFRVF
+442 ARVTQGQQDGFRVF
-456 YGDIGDPGLLVA
+456 YGDIGDPQLLVA
-468 ARIERVDLVIVT
+468 ARVERVDLVIVT

-487 LRAVS
+487 MRAVS
-492 HIHTGY
+492 HIRTGY
-498 PRVTVITR
+498 PRVPVIVR
-506 ARDLASSGLLVRA
+506 ARDLVSSGLLVNA

-557 RREDYALIRSA
+557 RKEDYALIRSA
-568 INGNEDPE
+568 LHGNN

>member
-1 MDLDS
+1 MDLDN
-6 FMISAVILLAVTSV
+6 FMVSAVILLAVTSV
-20 AVALFKHLGLGSVLG
+20 AVALFKHLGLGSVIG
-35 LLVAGVVV
+35 LLVAGMVV

-88 QVFGLGSLQILLSG
+88 QVFGLGSLQILVSG
-102 ALIGAYA
+102 AAIGAYA

-123 LTLALS
+123 LSLALS

-138 QDRGE
+138 QERGE
-143 VASRHGRTAFG
+143 VASRHGKTAFG

-166 LAMVPFLSGAHV
+166 LALVPFLSETHV
-178 LSQGLPVWKLL
+178 LSRDHPLWEQL
-189 SIVLGMLLL
+189 SVVVGMLLL

-260 FNLQIQAH
+260 FSLQIQAH

-283 VGMSIDIG
+283 VGMSVDIG
-291 AIVAHPLD
+291 AIVAHPLE
-299 FSMRVMAILGIKIL
+299 FSGRVMAILGIKIL

-353 GVITDITFAISV
+353 GVITDLTFAISV

-373 LTPLLVRLGD
+373 LTPLLIRLGD
-383 RLARRQETYE
+383 RLARRQELRE
-393 GGTGTLPHDLHGEDS
+393 ADTGTPSYDLKGEVS
-408 DVRVIIGGYG
+408 GIRVIIGGYG

-428 HSSGVP
+428 HGSGVP
-434 FIAFDSDP
+434 FIAFDSNP
-442 ARVIQGRQDGFRVF
+442 ARVAQGQQDGFRVF
-456 YGDIGDPGLLVA
+456 YGDIGDPQLLVA
-468 ARIERVDLVIVT
+468 AHVERVDLVIVT
-480 VDDVPTA
+480 VDDVSTA

-492 HIHTGY
+492 HIRTDY
-498 PRVTVITR
+498 PRVSVIAR
-506 ARDLASSGLLVRA
+506 ARDLACSGLLVDA
-519 GATLALPEALEASMR
+519 GATLALPEALEASLR

-550 EDLLRSA
+550 EELLRSA
-557 RREDYALIRSA
+557 RKEDYALIRST
-568 INGNEDPE
+568 INNNG

>member
-6 FMISAVILLAVTSV
+6 FMVSAVILLAVTSV
-20 AVALFKHLGLGSVLG
+20 AVALFKHLGLGSVIG
-35 LLVAGVVV
+35 LLVAGMVV

-88 QVFGLGSLQILLSG
+88 HVFGLGSLQILISG
-102 ALIGAYA
+102 AAIGAYA

-123 LTLALS
+123 LSLALS

-138 QDRGE
+138 QERGE
-143 VASRHGRTAFG
+143 VASHHGKTAFG

-166 LAMVPFLSGAHV
+166 LALVPFLSENHV
-178 LSQGLPVWKLL
+178 LSRELPLWEQL
-189 SIVLGMLLL
+189 SVVVGMLLL

-234 AWATHEAGLSMAL
+234 AWATHKAGLSMAL

-260 FNLQIQAH
+260 FSLQIQAH

-283 VGMSIDIG
+283 VGMSVDIG
-291 AIVAHPLD
+291 AIVAHPLE
-299 FSMRVMAILGIKIL
+299 FTGRVMAILGIKIL

-353 GVITDITFAISV
+353 GVITDLTFAISV

-373 LTPLLVRLGD
+373 LTPLLIRLGD
-383 RLARRQETYE
+383 RLARREE
-393 GGTGTLPHDLHGEDS
+393 MREAGTGTLSYDLNGEIS

-428 HSSGVP
+428 HGSGVP
-434 FIAFDSDP
+434 FIAFDSNP
-442 ARVIQGRQDGFRVF
+442 ARVAQGQQDGFRVF
-456 YGDIGDPGLLVA
+456 YGDIGDPQLLVA
-468 ARIERVDLVIVT
+468 AHAERVDLVIVT
-480 VDDVPTA
+480 VDDVSTA

-492 HIHTGY
+492 HIRTDY
-498 PRVTVITR
+498 PRVSVIAR
-506 ARDLASSGLLVRA
+506 ARDLACSGLLVDA
-519 GATLALPEALEASMR
+519 GATLALPEALEASLR

-550 EDLLRSA
+550 EELLRSA
-557 RREDYALIRSA
+557 RKEDYALIRST
-568 INGNEDPE
+568 ISTNV